1 MKKQRLTKETLLQY
15 IFEFG
20 IENTCNYWS
29 ITEDQLDKILNPV
42 ICSNPKIRTIKTNS
56 ISIKADVSKII
67 ANNYNKLWNKYVN
80 DKSKL
85 NMCQTI
91 EDIFHTTLLKVM
103 EDLSEIEENN
113 VLEYIDFKMKMIK
126 FETVQHQKELYKHQ
140 IYFEDANPKQS
151 KENNN

>member
-1 MKKQRLTKETLLQY
+1 
-15 IFEFG
+15 
-20 IENTCNYWS
+20 
-29 ITEDQLDKILNPV
+29 
-42 ICSNPKIRTIKTNS
+42 
-56 ISIKADVSKII
+56 
-67 ANNYNKLWNKYVN
+67 
-80 DKSKL
+80 
-85 NMCQTI
+85 MCQTI